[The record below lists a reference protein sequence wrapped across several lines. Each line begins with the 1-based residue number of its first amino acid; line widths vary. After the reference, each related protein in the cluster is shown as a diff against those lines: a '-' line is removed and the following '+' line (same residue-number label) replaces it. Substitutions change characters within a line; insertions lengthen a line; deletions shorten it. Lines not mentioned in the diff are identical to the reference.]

1 MAMTKQAQAYLDWY
15 NRTKVNRVVGDA
27 TRIASIVR
35 GPISRGASRTSD
47 SGNKLNNDQTGGTG
61 TSLTGGNSTLRKY
74 ASLTPG
80 SSYEDIRNYAKNTQ
94 PEPGLSP
101 GADYETVRDT
111 QNNVNSKVTA
121 RDREF
126 YDMYTPYYKDIIT
139 PEEWY
144 SSGETNPY
152 EYYIGDLRERP
163 ADKNDKPYVPSE
175 KPYVPSDKPATGTT
189 EPTTPTDPGTT
200 EPEETHPGSYAAGNI
215 GDWYRHFYG
224 EDFSGQMPGS
234 KPDWMS
240 DADWQNGM
248 DAYDLYRQ
256 QELANQLY
264 DSRRKNVEDWYRSVA
279 SGINSSSALQKEHA
293 AALYNRLLKYLPVQN
308 RALGIS
314 NLGVAQSTGLR
325 ALSTYS
331 DRLSQIG
338 QQEGEALSNADRSRL
353 DKLQSIEEA
362 SQSSKLKNA
371 QSEASLRNS
380 RYATLLNEK
389 KAGQSQAVSNLLQA
403 ISAGASAE
411 DVQKLYEEYDSKG
424 LIPEE
429 NRSYIGTI
437 MKKAGT
443 LSAST
448 TNPLDLLNTYIKLKP
463 SSEALNAAMTRYLD
477 SPNIDEETKR
487 QIQAMIA
494 IYKSSVEND
503 EFGFD

>member
-1 MAMTKQAQAYLDWY
+1 MARTKQAQAYLDEL
-15 NRTKVNRVVGDA
+15 NRKKIKQAA
-27 TRIASIVR
+27 TVARN
-35 GPISRGASRTSD
+35 PIFYQKGSGASRAQD
-47 SGNKLNNDQTGGTG
+47 DWNKIYRYQVSGTG
-61 TSLTGGNSTLRKY
+61 TSQTGGAST
-74 ASLTPG
+74 TVG
-80 SSYEDIRNYAKNTQ
+80 T
-94 PEPGLSP
+94 SP
-101 GADYETVRDT
+101 TVG
-111 QNNVNSKVTA
+111 NSKVTA

-126 YDMYTPYYKDIIT
+126 YNMYVPYYKDIIK
-139 PEEWY
+139 PEQWY

-152 EYYIGDLRERP
+152 EKYIGDLRERP
-163 ADKNDKPYVPSE
+163 SDKNDKPYVPSN
-175 KPYVPSDKPATGTT
+175 KPETGTT
-189 EPTTPTDPGTT
+189 EPTASTYPGTT
-200 EPEETHPGSYAAGNI
+200 QPEETHPGSYAAGNI

-338 QQEGEALSNADRSRL
+338 QQEGDALSSADSSRL
-353 DKLQSIEEA
+353 DKLQSIEEGI
-362 SQSSKLKNA
+362 QSSKLKNA
-371 QSEASLRNS
+371 QAEASLRNS

-389 KAGQSQAVSNLLQA
+389 KTGQSQAVSNLLQA

-411 DVQKLYEEYDSKG
+411 DVQNLYEEYDSKG

-437 MKKAGT
+437 MKMAGT
-443 LSAST
+443 PSVST
-448 TNPLDLLNTYIKLKP
+448 ANPLDLLNTYIKLKP
-463 SSEALNAAMTRYLD
+463 SPEVLNSAMTPYLN

-494 IYKSSVEND
+494 VYKSSVEND
-503 EFGFD
+503 EFIFD

>member
-1 MAMTKQAQAYLDWY
+1 MAMTNQAQAYLDEL
-15 NRTKVNRVVGDA
+15 NRKKLNQAA
-27 TRIASIVR
+27 TVARN
-35 GPISRGASRTSD
+35 PILFQEGSGASRAQD
-47 SGNKLNNDQTGGTG
+47 DWNKLYKYQARGTG

-80 SSYEDIRNYAKNTQ
+80 ASYENIRNYAKNTQ

-126 YDMYTPYYKDIIT
+126 YDIYAPYYKDIIT

-163 ADKNDKPYVPSE
+163 IDKNDKPYVPS
-175 KPYVPSDKPATGTT
+175 DKPSTGTT
-189 EPTTPTDPGTT
+189 EPTDTTNPGTDTTDPGTT
-200 EPEETHPGSYAAGNI
+200 TPEEAHPGSYAAGNI

-224 EDFSGQMPGS
+224 EEFSGQMPGS

-256 QELANQLY
+256 QELTDQLY

-338 QQEGEALSNADRSRL
+338 QQEGEALSSADSSRL

-362 SQSSKLKNA
+362 SQSSKLKNSQA
-371 QSEASLRNS
+371 EASLRNS

-389 KAGQSQAVSNLLQA
+389 KTRQSQAVSNLIQA

-424 LIPEE
+424 LIPDE
-429 NRSYIGTI
+429 NRSYLGTI

-448 TNPLDLLNTYIKLKP
+448 TNPLDLLNTYIKLNP
-463 SSEALNAAMTRYLD
+463 SPEVLNAAMTPYLD

-494 IYKSSVEND
+494 VYKSSVESD
-503 EFGFD
+503 DFSFD

>member
-1 MAMTKQAQAYLDWY
+1 MAMTKQAQAYLDEL
-15 NRTKVNRVVGDA
+15 NRKKLNQAA
-27 TRIASIVR
+27 TVARN
-35 GPISRGASRTSD
+35 PILFQEGSGASRAQD
-47 SGNKLNNDQTGGTG
+47 DWNKLYRYQARGTG

-94 PEPGLSP
+94 PAPGLSP
-101 GADYETVRDT
+101 GADYETVRNT

-163 ADKNDKPYVPSE
+163 ADKND

-338 QQEGEALSNADRSRL
+338 QQEGEALSNADSSRL

-389 KAGQSQAVSNLLQA
+389 KAGQSQAVSNLIQA

-448 TNPLDLLNTYIKLKP
+448 TNPLDLLNTYIKLNP
-463 SSEALNAAMTRYLD
+463 SPEVLNAAMTPYLD

-494 IYKSSVEND
+494 VYKSSVESD
-503 EFGFD
+503 DSSFD

>member
-1 MAMTKQAQAYLDWY
+1 MAMTKQAQAYLDEL
-15 NRTKVNRVVGDA
+15 NRKKLNQAA
-27 TRIASIVR
+27 TVARN
-35 GPISRGASRTSD
+35 PILFQEGSGASRAQD
-47 SGNKLNNDQTGGTG
+47 DWNKLYRYQARGTG

-94 PEPGLSP
+94 PAPGLSP
-101 GADYETVRDT
+101 GADYETVRNT

-163 ADKNDKPYVPSE
+163 ADKND

-338 QQEGEALSNADRSRL
+338 QQEGEALSNADSSRL

-389 KAGQSQAVSNLLQA
+389 KTEQSQAVSNLLQA

>member
-1 MAMTKQAQAYLDWY
+1 MAMTKQAQAYLDEL
-15 NRTKVNRVVGDA
+15 NRKKLNQAA
-27 TRIASIVR
+27 TVARN
-35 GPISRGASRTSD
+35 PILFQEGSGASRAQD
-47 SGNKLNNDQTGGTG
+47 DWNKLYRYQARGTG

-94 PEPGLSP
+94 PAPGLSP
-101 GADYETVRDT
+101 GADYETVRNT

-163 ADKNDKPYVPSE
+163 ADKND

-256 QELANQLY
+256 QELTDQLY

-338 QQEGEALSNADRSRL
+338 QQEGEALSGADSSRL

-371 QSEASLRNS
+371 QSEANLRNS

-389 KAGQSQAVSNLLQA
+389 KAGQSQAVSNLIQA

-448 TNPLDLLNTYIKLKP
+448 TNPLDLLNTYIKLNP
-463 SSEALNAAMTRYLD
+463 SPEVLNAAMTPYLD

-494 IYKSSVEND
+494 VYKSSVESD
-503 EFGFD
+503 DSSFD